1 MELTIEIRTKPRK
14 FEELYQTLLGLLP
27 TIRRGKGCKEC
38 RIYRDVE
45 DGGIFLLW
53 VQWESQANLG
63 HYMRS
68 ANGMALLGAIELLSE
83 RAGINR
89 GNDAPWEGIDTLKKL
104 GEKTE
109 PLLRDTTET
118 RKPDVY
124 QISPD
129 QVVSKQ
135 AKST

>member
-1 MELTIEIRTKPRK
+1 MKGRGKGKEGKFMEVAIEIKAKPGD
-14 FEELYQTLLGLLP
+14 FQELDQTLEALLP
-27 TIRRGKGCKEC
+27 TIRNEKGCRRC

-83 RAGINR
+83 RAGVKI
-89 GNDAPWEGIDTLKKL
+89 GHDAGWKGIDILKRNR
-104 GEKTE
+104 EKKQSPSFATQQ
-109 PLLRDTTET
+109 
-118 RKPDVY
+118 KPG
-124 QISPD
+124 S
-129 QVVSKQ
+129 
-135 AKST
+135 